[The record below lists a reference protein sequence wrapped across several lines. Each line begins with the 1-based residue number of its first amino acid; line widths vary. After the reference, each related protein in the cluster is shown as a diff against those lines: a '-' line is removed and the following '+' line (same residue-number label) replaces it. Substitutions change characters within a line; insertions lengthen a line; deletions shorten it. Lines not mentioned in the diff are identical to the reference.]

1 HSLWVVRET
10 QHLTPYGSFEK
21 LNISLP
27 MGRSRN
33 STSHSLW
40 VVRETQHLTP
50 YGSFDGS
57 RFSFH
62 IRIVFVLLYET
73 ALYDRY
79 LGSQFYRDQ

>member
-1 HSLWVVRET
+1 MLREA
-10 QHLTPYGSFEK
+10 FAEFF
-21 LNISLP
+21 
-27 MGRSRN
+27 
-33 STSHSLW
+33 W